1 MCMSSLIKSASEGS
15 VSLQMEKL
23 DAELLQCFGGAVSF
37 DVVIYRTQLIRNDK
51 IP

>member
-1 MCMSSLIKSASEGS
+1 MYMPSLIKSASEGS

-23 DAELLQCFGGAVSF
+23 DAELLQCSGGAVSL
-37 DVVIYRTQLIRNDK
+37 DVVIHRTQLIHNDK